1 MGEWKAGSGI
11 PDEERDGAS
20 PGWRVALLAV
30 TVLVVGVLHMVTPS
44 SFIFWH
50 TLYRRV
56 IYLPIVI
63 GGIWFGLRGGL
74 AFSLMATVAFIP
86 HLWRFSGQS
95 AAVFLNEALEI
106 PLYIGAGFLVGWIA
120 DREARLRRRY
130 QEISRKLEKS
140 YERLHRES
148 AMLIELEEQLAQSR
162 KMSALGELSA
172 SIAHEIKN
180 PLASIRG
187 TVEII
192 ADEFGPDHPKRR
204 FADILLKETGRLAAA
219 VSNVLSYA
227 RRGRAGGGGE
237 RLEPLS
243 AVVERTVAL
252 AAGEAK
258 RKRARIES
266 FVSSETSAMPVP
278 ADRLGQVLLNLLLNA
293 CEAVAEGGYIRVKS
307 WLEQG
312 GLRLEVADD
321 GPGIPEE
328 IRKDMFR
335 PFKSGK
341 PGGTGLGL
349 AISARMVSAC
359 GGELVA
365 GESDLG
371 GAALRIVMPEAG
383 CAGTAGRESG
393 KEAGPA

>member
-1 MGEWKAGSGI
+1 MSDPVRNSHANGLAG
-11 PDEERDGAS
+11 
-20 PGWRVALLAV
+20 PGWRVAVLAV
-30 TVLVVGVLHMVTPS
+30 TVLVVGLLHLVTPS
-44 SFIFWH
+44 SHIFWH
-50 TLYRRV
+50 TFYRRV
-56 IYLPIVI
+56 SYLPIVV

-74 AFSLMATVAFIP
+74 GFSLLATVAFIP
-86 HLWRFSGQS
+86 HLWRFGGQS

-106 PLYIGAGFLVGWIA
+106 PLYLGAGLLVGWIA

-130 QEISRKLEKS
+130 QEMSRELEKS

-192 ADEFGPDHPKRR
+192 ADEFGPAHPKRR
-204 FADILLKETGRLAAA
+204 FADILLKETERLAAA
-219 VSNVLSYA
+219 VNNVLSYA
-227 RRGRAGGGGE
+227 RRGRGEHGGE
-237 RLEPLS
+237 RLEELA

-252 AAGEAK
+252 AAAEAG

-266 FVSSETSAMPVP
+266 FVAPETAATPVP
-278 ADRLGQVLLNLLLNA
+278 ADRLGQVLLNLLINA
-293 CEAVAEGGYIRVKS
+293 CEAVGQGGYIRVKS

-328 IRKDMFR
+328 IKKDVFR
-335 PFKSGK
+335 PFKSGR

-365 GESDLG
+365 GDSDLG
-371 GAALRIVMPEAG
+371 GAALRIVMPGKG
-383 CAGTAGRESG
+383 CSG
-393 KEAGPA
+393 PEEGGEVKE